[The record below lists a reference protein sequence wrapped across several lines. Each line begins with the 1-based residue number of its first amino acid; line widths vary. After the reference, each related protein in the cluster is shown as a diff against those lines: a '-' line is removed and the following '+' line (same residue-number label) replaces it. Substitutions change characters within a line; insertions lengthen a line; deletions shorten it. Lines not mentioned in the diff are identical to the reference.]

1 MRSGAE
7 RRSYERQKTCGL
19 RHWMKPVF
27 RTVLSK
33 NGFLLVFK
41 ALRNQG
47 FSFLSAELMCI
58 KTRRIWNYYFYTMS
72 LFEHDLFINVP
83 CRLPQT
89 PVVSCISRFDV
100 DGVHCKTEYIAP
112 HFCGS
117 SVLRC
122 TLCGTPLLFWRR
134 QRKTRQPR
142 CHVGGRMLKRTAL
155 HRIFAAGLWTHRK
168 CTAHPGRCERSGFWA
183 VRDPDRLFET
193 CWWQGL
199 CWHCGICGN

>member
-1 MRSGAE
+1 MRVFSSWWRAVCCAD
-7 RRSYERQKTCGL
+7 RAACG
-19 RHWMKPVF
+19 RWMKPVF

-122 TLCGTPLLFWRR
+122 TLCGTPLLFWRK
-134 QRKTRQPR
+134 QRMFRR
-142 CHVGGRMLKRTAL
+142 RHCHAVVLWRKKIASP
-155 HRIFAAGLWTHRK
+155 HIFAAML
-168 CTAHPGRCERSGFWA
+168 
-183 VRDPDRLFET
+183 
-193 CWWQGL
+193 
-199 CWHCGICGN
+199 